1 MRGRM
6 YILPLSIG
14 ENMRR
19 RGLSFRRRKK
29 RINLSALQGVM
40 LWVGEVIL
48 AFLIGCMAVWF
59 FGYAL
64 SNVGESMEPTLKS
77 GDRVLINRL
86 VYQVKSPSYGDLIVF
101 KPNGNQNA
109 HYYIKRVVGK
119 PGDTVTI
126 QSGRVFVNGE
136 LLNETV
142 LTDSMQDAGLAEEG
156 VKLGEDEYFVLGDNR
171 NNSEDSRSANIGN
184 VKKEDILG
192 KAWFVVTP
200 GSRFGR
206 LK

>member
-1 MRGRM
+1 
-6 YILPLSIG
+6 
-14 ENMRR
+14 MRR
-19 RGLSFRRRKK
+19 RGLNYRRRKK
-29 RINLSALQGVM
+29 AINLSALQGAAV
-40 LWVGEVIL
+40 WIGEIIL
-48 AFLIGCMAVWF
+48 AFVVGCMAVWF

-77 GDRVLINRL
+77 GDKVLINRL
-86 VYQVKSPSYGDLIVF
+86 VYEVKSPSYGDLIVF

-109 HYYIKRVVGK
+109 HYHIKRVVGK

-126 QSGRVFVNGE
+126 KSGRVFVNGE

-142 LTDSMQDAGLAEEG
+142 QTESMQDAGLAEEG
-156 VKLGEDEYFVLGDNR
+156 VKLGTDEYFVLGDNR

-192 KAWFVVTP
+192 RAWFVVTP
-200 GSRFGR
+200 GERFGW

>member
-1 MRGRM
+1 
-6 YILPLSIG
+6 
-14 ENMRR
+14 MRR
-19 RGLSFRRRKK
+19 RGLNFRRRK
-29 RINLSALQGVM
+29 RTINLSALQGATV
-40 LWVGEVIL
+40 WIGEIIL
-48 AFLIGCMAVWF
+48 AFVVGCMVVWF
-59 FGYAL
+59 FGYSL

-77 GDRVLINRL
+77 GDKVLINRL
-86 VYQVKSPSYGDLIVF
+86 IYEVKSPSYGDLIVF

-109 HYYIKRVVGK
+109 HYHIKRVVGK

-126 QSGRVFVNGE
+126 KSGRVFVNGE

-142 LTDSMQDAGLAEEG
+142 QTESMQDAGLAEEG
-156 VKLGEDEYFVLGDNR
+156 VKLGLDEYFVLGDSR

-200 GSRFGR
+200 GERFGW

>member
-48 AFLIGCMAVWF
+48 AFLIGCMVVWF

-119 PGDTVTI
+119 PGDTVAI

-200 GSRFGR
+200 GNRFGR

>member
-1 MRGRM
+1 
-6 YILPLSIG
+6 
-14 ENMRR
+14 MRR
-19 RGLSFRRRKK
+19 RGLNFRRRKK
-29 RINLSALQGVM
+29 AINLSALQGAAV
-40 LWVGEVIL
+40 WIGEVIL
-48 AFLIGCMAVWF
+48 AFVVGCMAVWF

-77 GDRVLINRL
+77 GDKVLINRL
-86 VYQVKSPSYGDLIVF
+86 VYEVKSPSYGDLIVF

-109 HYYIKRVVGK
+109 HYHIKRVVGK

-126 QSGRVFVNGE
+126 KSGRVFVNGE

-142 LTDSMQDAGLAEEG
+142 QTESMQDAGLAEEG
-156 VKLGEDEYFVLGDNR
+156 VKLGTDEYFVLGDNR

-192 KAWFVVTP
+192 RAWFVVTP
-200 GSRFGR
+200 GERFGW

>member
-1 MRGRM
+1 
-6 YILPLSIG
+6 
-14 ENMRR
+14 MRR
-19 RGLSFRRRKK
+19 RGLNFRRRKK
-29 RINLSALQGVM
+29 AINLSALQGAAV
-40 LWVGEVIL
+40 WIGEIIL
-48 AFLIGCMAVWF
+48 AFVVGCMAVWF

-77 GDRVLINRL
+77 GDKVLINRL
-86 VYQVKSPSYGDLIVF
+86 VYEVKSPSYGDLIVF

-109 HYYIKRVVGK
+109 HYHIKRVVGK

-126 QSGRVFVNGE
+126 KSGRVFVNGE

-142 LTDSMQDAGLAEEG
+142 QTESMQDAGMAEEG
-156 VKLGEDEYFVLGDNR
+156 VKLGTDEYFVLGDNR

-192 KAWFVVTP
+192 RAWFVVTP
-200 GSRFGR
+200 GERFGW

>member
-1 MRGRM
+1 
-6 YILPLSIG
+6 
-14 ENMRR
+14 MRR
-19 RGLSFRRRKK
+19 RGLNFRRRK
-29 RINLSALQGVM
+29 RAINLSALQGAAV
-40 LWVGEVIL
+40 WIGEIIL
-48 AFLIGCMAVWF
+48 AFVVGCMAVWF

-77 GDRVLINRL
+77 GDKVLINRL
-86 VYQVKSPSYGDLIVF
+86 VYEVKSPSYGDLIVF

-109 HYYIKRVVGK
+109 HYHIKRVVGK

-126 QSGRVFVNGE
+126 KSGRVFVNGE

-142 LTDSMQDAGLAEEG
+142 QTESMQDAGLAEEG
-156 VKLGEDEYFVLGDNR
+156 VKLGTDEYFVLGDNR

-192 KAWFVVTP
+192 RAWFVVTP
-200 GSRFGR
+200 GERFGW